1 MQAAAGE
8 RPYRLS
14 SFCLR
19 NKRFAANAPCEIYA
33 GRLPPFLL
41 AIHSL
46 PVQYVRRSI
55 RQCCRPLWT
64 RSRFVLRSLLLRWLL
79 LSLAVAFTDWLLPGF
94 IIYQGA
100 AGVAIVAALLGIVN
114 AVIRPIVK
122 LLTCPLIFFTLGLF
136 SLVINAL
143 MLIIVQQL
151 RPDLIYLENFTTT
164 LIASIIIS
172 IASAVLNMT
181 LYDGRRY
188 RR

>member
-1 MQAAAGE
+1 M
-8 RPYRLS
+8 
-14 SFCLR
+14 
-19 NKRFAANAPCEIYA
+19 
-33 GRLPPFLL
+33 
-41 AIHSL
+41 
-46 PVQYVRRSI
+46 
-55 RQCCRPLWT
+55 
-64 RSRFVLRSLLLRWLL
+64 RSLLLRWLL